1 MRQLFDGVLQGLD
14 LRESRV
20 RHSADLAIVEQ
31 AWVQHSDELAIAE
44 QARVIVVR

>member
-1 MRQLFDGVLQGLD
+1 
-14 LRESRV
+14 V